1 MRGVSKHGIE
11 LGPIMSK
18 WEELELTL
26 DAFNERVEEQMSH
39 LRGQMD
45 GRVKELQLK
54 VSKFAAR
61 WNELKPK
68 KLEAADPEAMAA
80 VIARVKEWEE
90 EFGDLEVTTERIA
103 QDCHVTPDLRP
114 HIPRYR

>member
-1 MRGVSKHGIE
+1 MTLCPSATPHRSH
-11 LGPIMSK
+11 PTAHTPPA
-18 WEELELTL
+18 LTL
-26 DAFNERVEEQMSH
+26 TRTLATC
-39 LRGQMD
+39 RGQMD

-103 QDCHVTPDLRP
+103 QDCHVTPNLRP

>member
-1 MRGVSKHGIE
+1 
-11 LGPIMSK
+11 
-18 WEELELTL
+18 
-26 DAFNERVEEQMSH
+26 
-39 LRGQMD
+39 MD

-103 QDCHVTPDLRP
+103 QDCIT
-114 HIPRYR
+114 

>member
-1 MRGVSKHGIE
+1 
-11 LGPIMSK
+11 
-18 WEELELTL
+18 
-26 DAFNERVEEQMSH
+26 
-39 LRGQMD
+39 MD

-103 QDCHVTPDLRP
+103 QDCDHFSLPPPAFTGIDEVKADISAFVSADDVGNLLATPKGWLCTLE
-114 HIPRYR
+114 HKSCQAAC

>member
-1 MRGVSKHGIE
+1 MTLCPSAAHHTAHT
-11 LGPIMSK
+11 PHPTAHSPPA
-18 WEELELTL
+18 LTL
-26 DAFNERVEEQMSH
+26 TLATS
-39 LRGQMD
+39 RGQMD

-90 EFGDLEVTTERIA
+90 EFGDLEVTTERMRRT
-103 QDCHVTPDLRP
+103 VT
-114 HIPRYR
+114 

>member
-1 MRGVSKHGIE
+1 
-11 LGPIMSK
+11 
-18 WEELELTL
+18 
-26 DAFNERVEEQMSH
+26 
-39 LRGQMD
+39 MD

-90 EFGDLEVTTERIA
+90 EFGDLEVTTMRSGAVMPRQQKQGAGEGRGGVA
-103 QDCHVTPDLRP
+103 QLGASLVGSVGPP
-114 HIPRYR
+114 A